1 MTQTLNPLPTNA
13 QFGYIP
19 ALDGIRAFAVMLVI
33 VAHSGFEH
41 LLPAGFGVTVFFF
54 ISGFLI
60 TRLLLAE
67 NDKTDTVDIKNF
79 YIRRFIRLIPAL
91 YFMLIIVLGLQI
103 IMSTPLKVWENIAAF
118 TYTMNYREVYMEFVG
133 IQRAGPFGHL
143 WSLAVEEHF
152 YLLFPLLVYAFRK
165 KQTTLIK
172 ICLFLCAAIFVWRG
186 FNHYILEFPT
196 HYNYV
201 ATDARMDSILYG
213 CLFSLILNQ
222 KSYWPTIKRFIG
234 FVPLI
239 LSVLVL
245 LFCFVYRDIGFRQTA
260 RYSLQGMAIGVG
272 VLNLYFLGAMKPLIR
287 LLETAPLK
295 WTGKVSYGLYL
306 WHIPA
311 MYIADQYLG
320 LSKGTLPFILFAY
333 IVTFG
338 ATTFSFYYVEKPFI
352 SLRRK
357 FGSHVKPANA

>member
-1 MTQTLNPLPTNA
+1 MTTSSQLLPKDA

-41 LLPAGFGVTVFFF
+41 ILPAGFGVTVFFF

-67 NDKTDTVDIKNF
+67 SQNSGTVDIKNF

-91 YFMLIIVLGLQI
+91 YFMLIIILGLQFI
-103 IMSTPLKVWENIAAF
+103 TASPIKVWENIAAF
-118 TYTMNYREVYMEFVG
+118 TYTMNYREVYMAFVG
-133 IQRAGPFGHL
+133 LERAGPFGHL

-152 YLLFPLLVYAFRK
+152 YLLFPLLVLAFHK
-165 KQTTLIK
+165 KQKLLIK
-172 ICLFLCAAIFVWRG
+172 ICFFLCAAIFVWRG
-186 FNHYILEFPT
+186 FNHYVLEFPI

-213 CLFSLILNQ
+213 CLFSLLLNQ
-222 KSYWPTIKRFIG
+222 KSYWPVIKRFVG
-234 FVPLI
+234 FTPLI
-239 LSVLVL
+239 LSAIVL
-245 LFCFVYRDIGFRQTA
+245 LVCFVYRDIGFRQTA
-260 RYSLQGMAIGVG
+260 RYSLQGIAIGVG
-272 VLNLYFLGAMKPLIR
+272 VLNLYFLGALKPIIR

-306 WHIPA
+306 WHVPA

-320 LSKGTLPFILFAY
+320 FPKGTVPFILFSWAL
-333 IVTFG
+333 TFG
-338 ATTFSFYYVEKPFI
+338 ATSFSFYYVEKPFI

-357 FGSHVKPANA
+357 FGSHVKASPA